1 LMDQSDTLLLVLTM
15 EMTAIKDTRQFLEIA
30 ELLGYPDEK
39 ILLVLNRFNNFSG
52 IPVGDIA
59 ENLKRPIEYK
69 VPDESASVLR
79 SVNEGSPLVS
89 NQPDN
94 RFSAEILRLTSTL
107 VQDHLEVTDAVS
119 KNGHRSNSL
128 VFKLRTA
135 LGHG

>member
-1 LMDQSDTLLLVLTM
+1 
-15 EMTAIKDTRQFLEIA
+15 
-30 ELLGYPDEK
+30 
-39 ILLVLNRFNNFSG
+39 VLNRFNNFSG